1 MVPVT
6 DEQAKAIQKLS
17 EFGTTLVEGAGQ
29 LARFAGK
36 VLGTIPE
43 DIAGIIFGEPLR
55 YVRAVIA
62 AKLEKRVDELH
73 HARHAAVQG
82 VSPSLAIPLMRA
94 ACDEG
99 RPELQD
105 LWARLIA
112 AAMDPMRSG
121 RVRQSFI
128 ETLRRFDPLDARI
141 LEKLSGISG
150 HSSPSVADFLASQLN
165 TSPEEVM
172 LSAMN
177 LVDLKCLGWSPPQ
190 AITPP
195 NFHISPYGRALIR
208 ACFD

>member
-6 DEQAKAIQKLS
+6 DEQAKAVQKLA
-17 EFGTTLVEGAGQ
+17 EFGTTVAEEMGQ
-29 LARFAGK
+29 LSRFAGK

-43 DIAGIIFGEPLR
+43 DITGIVFGEPLR
-55 YVRAVIA
+55 YVRAIIA

-73 HARHAAVQG
+73 DARRSAVQG

-112 AAMDPMRSG
+112 AAMDPTRSG

-128 ETLRRFDPLDARI
+128 ETLRRFDPLDARV
-141 LEKLSGISG
+141 LEKLYGISG
-150 HSSPSVADFLASQLN
+150 GASPSIADFLASQMN
-165 TSPEEVM
+165 TSREEIM
-172 LSAMN
+172 LSAVN
-177 LVDLKCLGWSPPQ
+177 LVDLRCLEWSPPQ
-190 AITPP
+190 AIRPP
-195 NFHISPYGRALIR
+195 NFHLTPCGRALIR